1 MKDNKLNDHLSH
13 DHNDDHNHD
22 HDTNHKL
29 EDEIDSQNST
39 KQAQFDIKNLSIKNK
54 NNTYKLPFFL
64 ILTFAFVE
72 LLGGVWSQSL
82 ALLSDAWHMFSDV
95 LALGLAWLAS
105 YLSHQPN
112 VVKNA
117 NGQSRVEIVASVLN
131 ASLMLVVIGYIIFEA
146 VQRLENPQ
154 PVASL
159 TVIMI
164 ALLGLIVNLVVANML
179 HSADDSQAHD
189 HNKRAAFLHVLG
201 DLLGSVAAIAAGVV
215 IYFTG
220 WLQIDPILSI
230 FISLLILGFTIKLIK
245 DVWQS
250 YKQG

>member
-1 MKDNKLNDHLSH
+1 M
-13 DHNDDHNHD
+13 
-22 HDTNHKL
+22 
-29 EDEIDSQNST
+29 I
-39 KQAQFDIKNLSIKNK
+39 
-54 NNTYKLPFFL
+54 
-64 ILTFAFVE
+64 
-72 LLGGVWSQSL
+72 
-82 ALLSDAWHMFSDV
+82 
-95 LALGLAWLAS
+95 
-105 YLSHQPN
+105 
-112 VVKNA
+112 KNA
-117 NGQSRVEIVASVLN
+117 NGQTRVEILASVLN
-131 ASLMLVVIGYIIFEA
+131 ALLMLAVVAYIMMEA
-146 VQRLENPQ
+146 VQRLNNPQ

-179 HSADDSQAHD
+179 HSTEDSHLHD
-189 HNKRAAFLHVLG
+189 HNKRAAYLHVLG
-201 DLLGSVAAIAAGVV
+201 DLLGSVAAITAGIV

>member
-1 MKDNKLNDHLSH
+1 MDDNKNNHQ
-13 DHNDDHNHD
+13 HNHLHEFD
-22 HDTNHKL
+22 
-29 EDEIDSQNST
+29 DEISSQKST
-39 KQAQFDIKNLSIKNK
+39 DQVQIKNK
-54 NNTYKLPFFL
+54 QNTFKLPFFL
-64 ILTFAFVE
+64 ILIFAFVE
-72 LLGGVWSQSL
+72 LMGGVWSQSL

-131 ASLMLVVIGYIIFEA
+131 ASLMLAVVGYIIFEA

-159 TVIMI
+159 AVILI
-164 ALLGLIVNLVVANML
+164 ALVGLIVNLVVANML
-179 HSADDSQAHD
+179 HSADDSHAHD
-189 HNKRAAFLHVLG
+189 HNKRAAYLHVLG
-201 DLLGSVAAIAAGVV
+201 DLLGSVAAIAAGII

-250 YKQG
+250 YKQGEESNFFSK

>member
-1 MKDNKLNDHLSH
+1 MDDNKHNHHHGH
-13 DHNDDHNHD
+13 DHP
-22 HDTNHKL
+22 HKL
-29 EDEIDSQNST
+29 DDEISSQKST
-39 KQAQFDIKNLSIKNK
+39 DQMQIKNK
-54 NNTYKLPFFL
+54 QNTFKLPFFL
-64 ILTFAFVE
+64 ILIFAFVE
-72 LLGGVWSQSL
+72 LMGGVWSQSL

-131 ASLMLVVIGYIIFEA
+131 ASLMLAVVGYIIFEA

-159 TVIMI
+159 AVILI
-164 ALLGLIVNLVVANML
+164 ALVGLIVNLVVANML
-179 HSADDSQAHD
+179 HSADDSHAHD
-189 HNKRAAFLHVLG
+189 HNKRAAYLHVLG
-201 DLLGSVAAIAAGVV
+201 DLLGSVAAIAAGII

>member
-1 MKDNKLNDHLSH
+1 MDDNKHNHHHGH
-13 DHNDDHNHD
+13 DHPQ
-22 HDTNHKL
+22 KL
-29 EDEIDSQNST
+29 DDEISSQKST
-39 KQAQFDIKNLSIKNK
+39 DQMQIKNK
-54 NNTYKLPFFL
+54 QNTFKLPFFL
-64 ILTFAFVE
+64 ILIFAFVE
-72 LLGGVWSQSL
+72 LMGGVWSQSL

-131 ASLMLVVIGYIIFEA
+131 ASLMLAVVGYIIFEA
-146 VQRLENPQ
+146 VERLENPQ

-159 TVIMI
+159 AVILI
-164 ALLGLIVNLVVANML
+164 ALVGLIVNLVVANML
-179 HSADDSQAHD
+179 HSADDSHAHD
-189 HNKRAAFLHVLG
+189 HNKRAAYLHVLG

>member
-1 MKDNKLNDHLSH
+1 MDDNKHNHHHSH
-13 DHNDDHNHD
+13 DHS
-22 HDTNHKL
+22 HKL
-29 EDEIDSQNST
+29 DDEISSQKST
-39 KQAQFDIKNLSIKNK
+39 DQVQIKNK
-54 NNTYKLPFFL
+54 QNTFKLPFFL
-64 ILTFAFVE
+64 ILIFAFVE
-72 LLGGVWSQSL
+72 LMGGVWSQSL

-117 NGQSRVEIVASVLN
+117 NWQSRVEIVASVLN
-131 ASLMLVVIGYIIFEA
+131 ASLMLAVVGYIIFEA

-159 TVIMI
+159 AVILI
-164 ALLGLIVNLVVANML
+164 ALVGLIVNLVVANML
-179 HSADDSQAHD
+179 HSADDSHAHD
-189 HNKRAAFLHVLG
+189 HNKRAAYLHVLG
-201 DLLGSVAAIAAGVV
+201 DLLGSVAAIAAGIV

>member
-1 MKDNKLNDHLSH
+1 MKDKKLKSHLGH
-13 DHNDDHNHD
+13 DHVHD
-22 HDTNHKL
+22 HAQVHSLK
-29 EDEIDSQNST
+29 DEIDNQNST
-39 KQAQFDIKNLSIKNK
+39 KQAQFDLKNSSINNK
-54 NNTYKLPFFL
+54 YNAYKLPFFL
-64 ILTFAFVE
+64 ILIFAFIE
-72 LLGGVWSQSL
+72 LFGGIWSQSL

-105 YLSHQPN
+105 FLSHQKN

-117 NGQSRVEIVASVLN
+117 NNQSRVEILASVLN
-131 ASLMLVVIGYIIFEA
+131 ALLMLAVVAYIIFEA
-146 VQRLENPQ
+146 VQRFANPK
-154 PVASL
+154 PVASA
-159 TVIMI
+159 TVILI
-164 ALLGLIVNLVVANML
+164 AAVGLIVNLVVANML
-179 HSADDSQAHD
+179 HNTKNDHTHD
-189 HNKRAAFLHVLG
+189 HNKRAAYLHVLG
-201 DLLGSVAAIAAGVV
+201 DLLGSAAAIAAGIV